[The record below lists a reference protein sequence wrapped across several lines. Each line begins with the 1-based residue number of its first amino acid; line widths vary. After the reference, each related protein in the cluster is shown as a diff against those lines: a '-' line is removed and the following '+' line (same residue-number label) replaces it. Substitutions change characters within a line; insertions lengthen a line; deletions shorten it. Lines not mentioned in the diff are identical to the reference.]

1 MQMIQMNKILLANF
15 PFMTLCPTRWL
26 VRGEVLHRLLGNWS
40 DLKAYFSSAAF
51 DQSSRYKARTI
62 SDMLFDDVNYLYCCF
77 ITPIVKEFDKIN
89 KYFQAT
95 DADPEAMSQQL
106 HMHYASL
113 KGRVYDDGNELSIS
127 RIDFGS
133 KFLSEALRCSLEH
146 QNNSEFAIQLQNV
159 KERCKRFLQD
169 LIVQVE
175 ARLPANKEI
184 FSGLSLLK
192 PSKVL
197 SHVHRASFSQLPF
210 HHLLADSS
218 ETEEQYRKIL
228 LQPWSEED
236 VFQEKVP
243 EGAVDF
249 WVGVYDFKDCTGI
262 YAYRQLAAYALAC
275 LSTPVSNAFVE
286 RVFSYVNAIKTER
299 RNNFTNPNNCHDT
312 K

>member
-1 MQMIQMNKILLANF
+1 
-15 PFMTLCPTRWL
+15 
-26 VRGEVLHRLLGNWS
+26 
-40 DLKAYFSSAAF
+40 
-51 DQSSRYKARTI
+51 
-62 SDMLFDDVNYLYCCF
+62 MLFDDVNYLYCCF
-77 ITPIVKEFDKIN
+77 ITPIAKEFDKIN

-175 ARLPANKEI
+175 ARLPTNKEI

-236 VFQEKVP
+236 VFQESP
-243 EGAVDF
+243 
-249 WVGVYDFKDCTGI
+249 
-262 YAYRQLAAYALAC
+262 
-275 LSTPVSNAFVE
+275 
-286 RVFSYVNAIKTER
+286 
-299 RNNFTNPNNCHDT
+299 
-312 K
+312 